1 MENTG
6 DSEDSIQHLKHER
19 HFNEEYK
26 NGSVSEV
33 STYYLHTIPTYLQFH
48 LTKILLLS
56 VSQSHDRKSVANN
69 K

>member
-1 MENTG
+1 MFQARLATMENTG

-33 STYYLHTIPTYLQFH
+33 STYYLHTYTYLFTISSH
-48 LTKILLLS
+48 KNFAF
-56 VSQSHDRKSVANN
+56 VS
-69 K
+69 

>member
-33 STYYLHTIPTYLQFH
+33 STYYIHTYVYLF
-48 LTKILLLS
+48 TI
-56 VSQSHDRKSVANN
+56 QSHKSFALVS
-69 K
+69 

>member
-33 STYYLHTIPTYLQFH
+33 STYYLHTYTYLFTISSCFCQ
-48 LTKILLLS
+48 LVRVMIEK
-56 VSQSHDRKSVANN
+56 V
-69 K
+69 